1 MRRVYVVAHPEA
13 QHHVDHL
20 VGGWYDSEL
29 TDRGHRHAG
38 LIAHRLRAL
47 VPTGESVAVHS
58 SDLVRA
64 RQTAGHVAALLGVEP
79 MLHPA
84 LREKS
89 YGVAEGRPQAWLDS
103 RFVPPPAEG
112 NRMDHDEGVEGAE
125 TKRAFAERVYAAMAT
140 VAADPATHQVVVTH
154 GFAVTF
160 AIAAWIRVPLDAAGY
175 VSFRSTSGGLTV
187 LGEDDFF
194 HNRTVLSLNETAHL
208 TAAE

>member
-1 MRRVYVVAHPEA
+1 
-13 QHHVDHL
+13 
-20 VGGWYDSEL
+20 
-29 TDRGHRHAG
+29 
-38 LIAHRLRAL
+38 
-47 VPTGESVAVHS
+47 
-58 SDLVRA
+58 
-64 RQTAGHVAALLGVEP
+64 

-89 YGVAEGRPQAWLDS
+89 YGVAEGRPQGWLDS

-125 TKRAFAERVYAAMAT
+125 TRRAFAERVYDAMTT
-140 VAADPATHQVVVTH
+140 VAADPATHQVVITH

-175 VSFRSTSGGLTV
+175 VNFRSTSGGLTL

-194 HNRTVLSLNETAHL
+194 HNRAVLSLNETAHL